1 VRFERNLIKSHRRPG
16 NPSTFQPSAPL
27 SPLRAMS
34 ADKLEAL
41 LAIISSGVGE
51 IKQAYASAGEPVPD
65 PDAPYVPDHVEPGV
79 ETSKALV
86 VAAAL
91 QLIAAVGNPGKIL
104 IDAVCGVRPRGQLES
119 DADVKPMGGKM
130 LVTEALGVV
139 LKLHVPE
146 IVREAGPEVCSKF
159 SIGFASL
166 STEIQGISAHDIAAK
181 AHTSPDKLGTDRA
194 SLPAR
199 PPLTPHCFPG
209 RFMRFLASRHIFKVR
224 VPACQTMYF
233 CSPTSLQELRP
244 GVFVHNRL
252 SSALDSKKQYESLA
266 SECAFSVRYKYHELT
281 QTDFVSPLS
290 KFDRPEG
297 VSAFLGHLCVLC
309 LSHRRGRCLRRATAL
324 RTTSP
329 SHRTFPPTWQT
340 RRGR

>member
-1 VRFERNLIKSHRRPG
+1 LIHSPACLERSRTVQQLVKRTAGETASRPIFHSLGRVALTSHDATRQALRLLPGSVPTSSLRAQLRRRPLRSPVRSERNLIKSHRRPG

-51 IKQAYASAGEPVPD
+51 IKHAYASAGEPVPD
-65 PDAPYVPDHVEPGV
+65 PDAPYVPDNVEPGV

-104 IDAVCGVRPRGQLES
+104 IDAVCGGVRPRGQLES

-159 SIGFASL
+159 SMGFAFL
-166 STEIQGISAHDIAAK
+166 SAET
-181 AHTSPDKLGTDRA
+181 
-194 SLPAR
+194 
-199 PPLTPHCFPG
+199 
-209 RFMRFLASRHIFKVR
+209 
-224 VPACQTMYF
+224 
-233 CSPTSLQELRP
+233 
-244 GVFVHNRL
+244 
-252 SSALDSKKQYESLA
+252 
-266 SECAFSVRYKYHELT
+266 
-281 QTDFVSPLS
+281 
-290 KFDRPEG
+290 
-297 VSAFLGHLCVLC
+297 
-309 LSHRRGRCLRRATAL
+309 
-324 RTTSP
+324 
-329 SHRTFPPTWQT
+329 
-340 RRGR
+340 